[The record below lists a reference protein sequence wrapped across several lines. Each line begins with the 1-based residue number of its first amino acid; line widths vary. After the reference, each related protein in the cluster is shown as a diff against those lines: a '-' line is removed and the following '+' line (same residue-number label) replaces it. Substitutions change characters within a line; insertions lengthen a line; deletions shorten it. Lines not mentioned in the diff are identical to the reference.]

1 MIAIVGS
8 LPTTSPLLVVVVVGA
23 SLEVAGAVVVSAA
36 AVVVTGT
43 VVSETVVVVSD
54 AEVVV
59 VAVVVA
65 VVSFASPTLM
75 VRKLDLSSKPAG
87 YRVSITDFPFFL

>member
-1 MIAIVGS
+1 MLTTIVGAS
-8 LPTTSPLLVVVVVGA
+8 PITSPFVVVVVGA

-36 AVVVTGT
+36 VVVTGT
-43 VVSETVVVVSD
+43 VVSETVVVVSA

-75 VRKLDLSSKPAG
+75 VRKLDLSSKPVG
-87 YRVSITDFPFFL
+87 

>member
-1 MIAIVGS
+1 
-8 LPTTSPLLVVVVVGA
+8 LVVVVVGA
-23 SLEVAGAVVVSAA
+23 SLDVTGAVVAA
-36 AVVVTGT
+36 SEVVVTGT

-87 YRVSITDFPFFL
+87 YRVSITDFPFSL